1 MKIFFLFIFLNI
13 SCIAIS
19 QLRTVNDNVYNPTLV
34 KEAIP
39 LYNDG
44 TNAIESR
51 NYKLAIQKFRK
62 VILLDPNFTDCY
74 DNLAVCYRRIEKL
87 DSAIYYYKI
96 SLKIFPKNRLA
107 LNNLGLTYLENNQSK
122 EAEITYRQSLKL
134 NSNSIETNESEIEL
148 NGEPY
153 YGLCRTYYYQKK
165 YDAAILNGELAYEI
179 WNSKLPL
186 YASDALF
193 IVGLSYINK
202 GDNIKGINTI
212 KKSAKM
218 GSSNAAD
225 FLKNK
230 K

>member
-1 MKIFFLFIFLNI
+1 M
-13 SCIAIS
+13 
-19 QLRTVNDNVYNPTLV
+19 RTVNDNVYNPTLV

-107 LNNLGLTYLENNQSK
+107 LNNLGLTYLEKNQFK

-134 NSNSIETNESEIEL
+134 NSNSFLQVIYSLLI
-148 NGEPY
+148 
-153 YGLCRTYYYQKK
+153 
-165 YDAAILNGELAYEI
+165 
-179 WNSKLPL
+179 
-186 YASDALF
+186 F
-193 IVGLSYINK
+193 IVLFMQQASNK
-202 GDNIKGINTI
+202 HN
-212 KKSAKM
+212 
-218 GSSNAAD
+218 
-225 FLKNK
+225 
-230 K
+230 

>member
-1 MKIFFLFIFLNI
+1 MKNVFLLIFLNI
-13 SCIAIS
+13 SYIAIS
-19 QLRTVNDNVYNPTLV
+19 QLRTVNDNVYNPTVV

-39 LYNDG
+39 LYNAG

-74 DNLAVCYRRIEKL
+74 DNLAICYRRIEKL

-107 LNNLGLTYLENNQSK
+107 LNNLGLTYLDKNQFK
-122 EAEITYRQSLKL
+122 DAEITYRQSLKL

-153 YGLCRTYYYQKK
+153 YGLCRTYFYQKK
-165 YDAAILNGELAYEI
+165 YDLAINNGETAYKI
-179 WNSKLPL
+179 WESKLPL

-193 IVGLSYINK
+193 IVGLSYLNK
-202 GDNIKGINTI
+202 GDKINGLNKI

-218 GSSNAAD
+218 ENENAIE
-225 FLKNK
+225 FLKKNK
-230 K
+230 